1 MSLRFKN
8 TMNLSSLI
16 TRITILPALATLAL
30 TASAETPSTTYRLPG
45 AHTEQHRDLI
55 AGQINIGN
63 QIKVAD
69 TQSFLDNLF
78 ENEEEPEGD
87 IYTEGWDSKL
97 VNPFNAADV
106 PDMKVIDVSKFCMPH
121 PGYVTSPY
129 GYRKRFRRMHKG
141 VDLKVYVGDTIRAA
155 FDGRV
160 RLTNF
165 ERRGYGNYVIL
176 RHTNDLETVYGHLS
190 KFLVE
195 PDQYVRAGDPIALG
209 GNTGR
214 STGPHL
220 HFETRYMGYAI
231 NPSAIFDFANQT
243 VHTDTYTFTKS
254 TYQDARN
261 FDPEANSLYAQQYM
275 KDNPRPTNQA
285 AASSST
291 RSKANTYKV
300 RKGDTLSKI
309 ASRNGVSL
317 TSLCRLNGLTT
328 RSVLRPGQRLKLR

>member
-1 MSLRFKN
+1 MKH
-8 TMNLSSLI
+8 SSIL
-16 TRITILPALATLAL
+16 TRISLLAVGIVASL
-30 TASAETPSTTYRLPG
+30 TVTAQTTYRLPG
-45 AHTEQHRDLI
+45 AHTEAHNGLI
-55 AGQINIGN
+55 AGQINIGS
-63 QIKVAD
+63 QIKVPD
-69 TQSFLDNLF
+69 TQAYLDNLF
-78 ENEEEPEGD
+78 GDEEEPEGD

-97 VNPFNAADV
+97 VNPFANSAV
-106 PDMKVIDVSKFCMPH
+106 PDHKVIDVSKFCMPH
-121 PGYVTSPY
+121 PGYLTSPY

-141 VDLKVYVGDTIRAA
+141 VDIKVYIGDTIRAA

-165 ERRGYGNYVIL
+165 ERKGYGNYVII

-195 PDQYVRAGDPIALG
+195 PDQYVKAGDPIALG

-231 NPSAIFDFANQT
+231 NPAGIFDFANQT
-243 VHTDTYTFTKS
+243 VHTDNYTFTKH

-261 FDPEANSLYAQQYM
+261 FDPEANSLYAQQYRNE
-275 KDNPRPTNQA
+275 NPQPVA
-285 AASSST
+285 SASSSKQ
-291 RSKANTYKV
+291 SKANSYKV
-300 RKGDTLSKI
+300 KKGDTLSKI

-317 TSLCRLNGLTT
+317 NSLCRLNGLNT
-328 RSVLRPGQRLKLR
+328 RSKLRIGQRLKLR

>member
-1 MSLRFKN
+1 MHFNTIFKSL
-8 TMNLSSLI
+8 
-16 TRITILPALATLAL
+16 
-30 TASAETPSTTYRLPG
+30 ASIAAVLGIAVNADAQNYRLPG
-45 AHTEQHRDLI
+45 EHTEQHRDLI
-55 AGQINIGN
+55 AGQVNINN
-63 QIKVAD
+63 QIKVDA
-69 TQSFLDNLF
+69 TQHFIDNLF
-78 ENEEEPEGD
+78 ENEDEPEMD

-97 VNPFNAADV
+97 VNPYSGMDV
-106 PDMKVIDVSKFCMPH
+106 PDRQTIDVSKFCMPH

-141 VDLKVYVGDTIRAA
+141 VDLKFYIGDTIRAA

-176 RHTNDLETVYGHLS
+176 RHTNGLETVYGHLS

-195 PDQYVRAGDPIALG
+195 PDQYVKAGDPIALG

-231 NPSAIFDFANQT
+231 NPAAIFDFANQT

-261 FDPEANSLYAQQYM
+261 YDPAANTEYAKVYNQN
-275 KDNPRPTNQA
+275 NPRPA
-285 AASSST
+285 ASASSSS
-291 RSKANTYKV
+291 SKSSSSKSSGTTTYKV
-300 RKGDTLSKI
+300 KKGDTLGAI
-309 ASRNGVSL
+309 AAKHHVTVRK
-317 TSLCRLNGLTT
+317 LCQLNGINTKTKLKI
-328 RSVLRPGQRLKLR
+328 GQRLKVK